1 VARERHGKSGT
12 ISNATSQEP
21 VLEVLAG
28 EMSGVQA
35 EGLLVPPTRI
45 ERATNGLG
53 ILPSQTEP
61 TQQEPTEAKNQESEK
76 D

>member
-1 VARERHGKSGT
+1 MASQEGCHFQRNQSGT
-12 ISNATSQEP
+12 GIGG
-21 VLEVLAG
+21 LAG

-61 TQQEPTEAKNQESEK
+61 TQQEPTEAKSQESEK